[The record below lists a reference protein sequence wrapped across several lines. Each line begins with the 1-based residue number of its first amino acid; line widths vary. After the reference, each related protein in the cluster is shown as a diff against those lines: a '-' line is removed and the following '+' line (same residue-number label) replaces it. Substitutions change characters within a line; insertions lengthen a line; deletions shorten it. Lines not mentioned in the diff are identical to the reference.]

1 MGKIVK
7 KVISPVVKLIG
18 GGKSKSEAITEV
30 KNTIAPAPAPALPEA
45 PPQPAAEK
53 VMPIADDKRVKLEK
67 RKAIAR
73 RLSATGSASTILS
86 SGNKER
92 LG

>member
-1 MGKIVK
+1 MGKIIK
-7 KVISPVVKLIG
+7 KILPVFPKALIG
-18 GGKSKSEAITEV
+18 GDKKKPE
-30 KNTIAPAPAPALPEA
+30 PATTAAAPALPET
-45 PPQPAAEK
+45 PPQTAAEK